1 MSVHTPRCYTYKLY
15 MHTYVQWYIC
25 MYLCVAELWQL
36 CCVAYRIKTF
46 LYVSRYKC
54 LYTCLYSNIRMYTCT
69 YVHTCVALDCTI
81 HTYICMYVPLV
92 WNVSTGDGCMYVCMY
107 VLVCAPSANYSCSLR
122 ALCSRQSH
130 PPPSFLVPHHC
141 TARSKQG
148 AASSGTPDHRSQ
160 RWPVQPRPPL

>member
-1 MSVHTPRCYTYKLY
+1 
-15 MHTYVQWYIC
+15 MHTYVQWYI
-25 MYLCVAELWQL
+25 
-36 CCVAYRIKTF
+36 R
-46 LYVSRYKC
+46 
-54 LYTCLYSNIRMYTCT
+54 T
-69 YVHTCVALDCTI
+69 YVPVLQSFGSCVVWHTGSKHFFMLLDTNVCTRVCMQTYVCTHVCTHVHACVALDCTI
-81 HTYICMYVPLV
+81 HTYVCMCVPLV

-130 PPPSFLVPHHC
+130 PPPSLPVPHHC